1 MSQDIHVLVEHIK
14 GEVSDMSYVLLAASR
29 DIVESTQGEV
39 VALLLGNDAQSLAS
53 ELNADTVLYYDHQA
67 LTEFT
72 PDAYLEVLTTHLEK
86 YSPRALLVGHTT
98 IGMDL
103 VGLLSVRL
111 NLPIVSQC
119 LRFIN
124 TGDDIQF
131 VSQICAGKMMAQG
144 MLPSPTSLVSLVPG
158 FYKPERGKRDQK
170 PSLQSVKTPSL
181 DNLKVRLRSYIEPEV
196 GDVDISEEVVLISI
210 GRGLQNEDDLDSAK
224 KIAAKLGGEVSSSRP
239 LVDKGWLPTNRL
251 VGKSGKSVK
260 PKLYFA
266 LGISGAPEHV
276 EGIRDSDLI
285 IAVNTDPEA
294 PIFDIAQYGVERD
307 LIEIIES
314 LSEKID

>member
-14 GEVSDMSYVLLAASR
+14 GEVSDISYILLAACR
-29 DIVESTQGEV
+29 EIVESTQGEV
-39 VALLLGNDAQSLAS
+39 VALLLGNDAKSLGS
-53 ELNADTVLYYDHQA
+53 ELNAETVLYYDHQA

-72 PDAYLEVLTTHLEK
+72 PDAYLEVLTRHLEE
-86 YSPRALLVGHTT
+86 YHPRALLLGHTT

-103 VGLLSVRL
+103 AGLLSVRL

-119 LRFIN
+119 LKFIN
-124 TGDDIQF
+124 TDDDIQF

-144 MLPSPTSLVSLVPG
+144 MLPLPTSLVTLVPG
-158 FYKPERGKRDQK
+158 FYKLERGKRDQK
-170 PSLQSVKTPSL
+170 PSIQNVKVPSL
-181 DNLKVRLRSYIEPEV
+181 DNLQVKLKNYIEPEV
-196 GDVDISEEVVLISI
+196 GDVDISEEEVLISV
-210 GRGLQNEDDLDSAK
+210 GRGLQNEDDLDLAK
-224 KIAAKLGGEVSSSRP
+224 KIAALLGGEVSSSRP
-239 LVDKGWLPTNRL
+239 LIDKGWLPTNRL

-266 LGISGAPEHV
+266 LGISGAPEHI

-307 LIEIIES
+307 LIDIIES
-314 LSEKID
+314 LSKTID